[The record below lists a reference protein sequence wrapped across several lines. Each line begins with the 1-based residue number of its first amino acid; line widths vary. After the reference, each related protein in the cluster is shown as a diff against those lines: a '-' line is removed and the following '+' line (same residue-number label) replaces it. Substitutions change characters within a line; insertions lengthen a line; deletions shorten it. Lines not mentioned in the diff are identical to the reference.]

1 MFSLHPIFHQFNGPF
16 FVAHK
21 ITEDKCKVSNI
32 MSGLKHILQARIIAS
47 FVKQSSID
55 LNS

>member
-1 MFSLHPIFHQFNGPF
+1 MNLSLL
-16 FVAHK
+16 AHK

-32 MSGLKHILQARIIAS
+32 MLNIMRGLRHILQARIIAS